1 MIAVVGEA
9 LFDAHLDGDECRLF
23 PGGGPFNTA
32 VALARLGV
40 PVGYL
45 GAVSRD
51 RLGRKLLRT
60 LASAGVDTSLTARV
74 DAPTPIAIVDP
85 AEIEPS
91 YSFYLAGTA
100 HETLHE
106 HLVCLP
112 DEVSA
117 LHVGTLALATDPPGD
132 AVATFVER
140 QARDRVLMIDP
151 NIRSALVGDRR
162 VYRRRL
168 DRLVAVADIVKLSA
182 SDLEWLD
189 PDLTVA
195 EVVGRL
201 LDLGAGCVLAT
212 YGSEGAQAWTGSGE
226 SAKVPALE
234 VTVADTIGAGDAF
247 GAGWLAWLWRHDRLN
262 KQALTRIGSTELEA
276 ALRYAAAA
284 GAAQCMRPS
293 AWSPTAADVEDV
305 LRGSGQPPH
314 AATDSCADSIS
325 AD

>member
-9 LFDAHLDGDECRLF
+9 LFDAHMDGDACRLF

-40 PVGYL
+40 PVCYV
-45 GAVSRD
+45 GAISRD

-60 LASAGVDTSLTARV
+60 LVSAGVDTDVTARV
-74 DAPTPIAIVDP
+74 DPPTPLAIVDP

-106 HLVCLP
+106 HLVDLP
-112 DEVSA
+112 DEVA
-117 LHVGTLALATDPPGD
+117 TLHVGTLALATDPPGD
-132 AVATFVER
+132 AVATFAER
-140 QARDRVLMIDP
+140 QARDCVLMIDP
-151 NIRSALVGDRR
+151 NIRPALVGDRR

-189 PDLTVA
+189 PDDLTGA

-201 LDLGAGCVLAT
+201 LDLGAGCVLVT
-212 YGSEGAQAWTGSGE
+212 YGPDGAQAWTGAGA
-226 SAKVPALE
+226 SAKVAAPE

-247 GAGWLAWLWRHDRLN
+247 GAGWLAWLWRHDRLS
-262 KQALTRIGSTELEA
+262 KRGLSRIGSTELEA

-293 AWSPTAADVEDV
+293 AWAPTAADVEEV
-305 LRGSGQPPH
+305 LRGSGHPSH
-314 AATDSCADSIS
+314 AAIDPCAGSS
-325 AD
+325 LC